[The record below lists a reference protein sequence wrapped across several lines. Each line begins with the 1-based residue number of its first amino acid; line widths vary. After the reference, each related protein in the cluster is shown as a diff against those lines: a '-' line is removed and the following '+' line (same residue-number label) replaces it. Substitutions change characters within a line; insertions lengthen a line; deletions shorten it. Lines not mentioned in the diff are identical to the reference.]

1 MGLFDIFRRKG
12 LNPRNMLPP
21 IILGQTV
28 MGNYKNGDAINE
40 GFADNA
46 DVYAIIS
53 LLARKAASIPFYV
66 YEKSTSKD
74 SKVALERYKAL
85 SRNPVNVKEA
95 LKWRAKSYDDQQIV
109 DNNDLARILARPN
122 PGQGQ
127 DKFFE
132 MLYIM
137 YWATGEGF
145 IWGNDGDLGGEFVEM
160 YALPSHYMDHI
171 LDTEDIFGVKGWR
184 LSLGNGI
191 YISKDNV
198 LQWKMSN
205 PIVDNDHFNIR
216 GFSPLQ
222 AAYRT
227 MQMGNEAEKA
237 GYSMMANGGSKGALS
252 PEAVN
257 NQVPQVTLE
266 QAESIKDFV
275 SRYVNGTK
283 NKGNITVLQ
292 TPWKYLD
299 FGLSSVDMQL
309 IESQNLTLERL
320 CRVYGVPV
328 VLFSPD
334 NMADNNYQNAL
345 RDLVTNTIVPAIAS
359 LRDELNRWLVR
370 RNGDDRYYIDF
381 DIQALPEMQRDMEKL
396 VAGLAQANWLT
407 YDEKREA
414 MGYEP
419 LGGNF
424 DRAYVPSGVIPI
436 DEVSLD
442 LGTIQ

>member
-1 MGLFDIFRRKG
+1 MGFFDIFKKKG

-85 SRNPVNVKEA
+85 SRNPLNVKEA
-95 LKWRAKSYDDQQIV
+95 LKWRAKSYDDEAIV
-109 DNNDLARILARPN
+109 EDNDLARILARPN

-137 YWATGEGF
+137 YWSTGEGF
-145 IWGNDGDLGGEFVEM
+145 IWGNDGEMGGEFVEM

-191 YISKDNV
+191 YLSKDNI

-227 MQMGNEAEKA
+227 VQMGNEAEKA

-252 PEAVN
+252 PEPVN
-257 NQVPQVTLE
+257 NQVPQMTLE
-266 QAESIKDFV
+266 QADSIRGFV

-359 LRDELNRWLVR
+359 LRDELNRWLIK

-424 DRAYVPSGVIPI
+424 ERAYIPSGVVPI
-436 DEVSLD
+436 DEASLD
-442 LGTIQ
+442 LGIIE